1 MSAVTSFPRRLAF
14 ALVTTGLLGM
24 LIPGFA
30 TAQMNVPTL
39 YLRPH
44 CDNPDQ
50 TACPAFE
57 ATDPTMLM
65 TPLLAPEQTLDVDLV
80 LSNPGKESIAKI
92 RVWLS
97 YDAEALEGK
106 TVVISPVFP
115 VVIPGESDFAPLS
128 GYAKIAASA
137 QPGNEPDDEI
147 LPIARLTF
155 TVQPAASI
163 GMTPLSFYDQSSD
176 AQGHTSISTVISPA
190 QNLLAAPLGTLIV
203 QIETPAT
210 LPSPGLPTPLV
221 DTVRTGTGSSSPAL
235 FPDPETGTPPPF
247 MNAPTAPVVSVDG
260 QSSFSLIQ
268 LQSLRLGTRD
278 NILYVTWDL
287 LNHPKLQGYNV
298 YFGATKGRY
307 LQRRSVSLASRGAVI
322 RDLPK
327 GKTYYVAVRG
337 VDDENR
343 ETAFSSEESVE
354 IGNPVT
360 STSPILGALEA
371 IGEESPQVIA
381 PENPVEYV
389 QTPLTAGVPGKAGS
403 SSGLVLLL
411 IGSAVIGTFLA
422 GRRQFL
428 ATHTLP
434 V

>member
-1 MSAVTSFPRRLAF
+1 
-14 ALVTTGLLGM
+14 
-24 LIPGFA
+24 
-30 TAQMNVPTL
+30 
-39 YLRPH
+39 
-44 CDNPDQ
+44 
-50 TACPAFE
+50 
-57 ATDPTMLM
+57 
-65 TPLLAPEQTLDVDLV
+65 
-80 LSNPGKESIAKI
+80 
-92 RVWLS
+92 
-97 YDAEALEGK
+97 
-106 TVVISPVFP
+106 
-115 VVIPGESDFAPLS
+115 
-128 GYAKIAASA
+128 
-137 QPGNEPDDEI
+137 
-147 LPIARLTF
+147 
-155 TVQPAASI
+155 
-163 GMTPLSFYDQSSD
+163 
-176 AQGHTSISTVISPA
+176 
-190 QNLLAAPLGTLIV
+190 
-203 QIETPAT
+203 
-210 LPSPGLPTPLV
+210 
-221 DTVRTGTGSSSPAL
+221 
-235 FPDPETGTPPPF
+235 